1 MESQKK
7 IKVKRILIF
16 ILAALAA
23 VALYAGIVHLVLV
36 VAHVSKPAATTV
48 YGLTQRRQSAL
59 VFLAVAVVSVII
71 GVLALRKSVSRFS
84 IFNGIGGA
92 SVAIVA
98 GLFALINGGIS
109 LTTANGGPGTGNGV
123 LGSAQA
129 LVLGL
134 IGAIL
139 GGLAMARF
147 RRKTTN
153 R

>member
-7 IKVKRILIF
+7 FNVKRTIIYILI
-16 ILAALAA
+16 ALVA
-23 VALYAGIVHLVLV
+23 VALYAGLVHIVLV
-36 VAHVSKPAATTV
+36 VANVSKPAATTV
-48 YGLTQRRQSAL
+48 YGLTQRRQWAL
-59 VFLAVAVVSVII
+59 VVLAAALVSVII
-71 GVLALRKSVSRFS
+71 GVLALRKSVRRFS
-84 IFNGIGGA
+84 IFKGISA
-92 SVAIVA
+92 PIVAIVA
-98 GLFALINGGIS
+98 GLFALINGGIN

-139 GGLAMARF
+139 GGLAIARF

>member
-1 MESQKK
+1 
-7 IKVKRILIF
+7 VKRTLIYILV
-16 ILAALAA
+16 ALAA
-23 VALYAGIVHLVLV
+23 VALYAGLVHMVLV

-48 YGLTQRRQSAL
+48 YGLTQRRQWAL
-59 VFLAVAVVSVII
+59 VVLAAALVSVII
-71 GVLALRKSVSRFS
+71 GVMALRKSVRRFS
-84 IFNGIGGA
+84 ILNGIRGPI
-92 SVAIVA
+92 VAIVA
-98 GLFALINGGIS
+98 GLFASINGGIS

-139 GGLAMARF
+139 GGLAIVRF